1 VEPKLEMNVRHSS
14 RAISGHFGPGRFTR
28 SGHFLFTQQLRRLGE
43 VHGHAARLILGELLV
58 DRAALRLVVKV
69 EVAERLPGRCRN
81 KALFKGLL
89 NRG

>member
-1 VEPKLEMNVRHSS
+1 V
-14 RAISGHFGPGRFTR
+14 
-28 SGHFLFTQQLRRLGE
+28 QQLRGE
-43 VHGHAARLILGELLV
+43 VHGHAARLILGEPLV

-69 EVAERLPGRCRN
+69 EVAERLSGRFRN